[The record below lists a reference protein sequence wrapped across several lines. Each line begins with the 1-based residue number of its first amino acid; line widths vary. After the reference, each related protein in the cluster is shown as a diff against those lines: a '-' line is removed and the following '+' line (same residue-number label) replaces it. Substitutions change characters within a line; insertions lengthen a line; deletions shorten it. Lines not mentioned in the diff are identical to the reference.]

1 MTELQV
7 FNFNQVDVV
16 DSREVAKLVEKQH
29 KNLLRDIDGYIETMR
44 NSTELK
50 IEPSSSVGRN
60 FVLPAGNFPHP
71 SWSGTIKRTRGTP
84 PALCRK
90 LTTP

>member
-44 NSTELK
+44 NPTELK
-50 IEPSSSVGRN
+50 IEPSGFFSTAVPPTKTAPGARS
-60 FVLPAGNFPHP
+60 PAT
-71 SWSGTIKRTRGTP
+71 S
-84 PALCRK
+84 
-90 LTTP
+90 

>member
-44 NSTELK
+44 N
-50 IEPSSSVGRN
+50 
-60 FVLPAGNFPHP
+60 
-71 SWSGTIKRTRGTP
+71 
-84 PALCRK
+84 
-90 LTTP
+90 